1 MLVEKDTRF
10 DKVTAAKLF
19 AHALKD
25 ASLLLPADSSEGQQ
39 RHSDLKSVLESRLSQ
54 YYALQGK
61 ELPSPSLQPLQD
73 VELLTAC
80 EALSVVERIQTLLAI
95 EDDAVVPAVGTRDLT
110 QIRML
115 LSLIF
120 RWGTLPMLTQV
131 TEAWTDGFP
140 HGDNLGA
147 PTQSAEVSNNIVK
160 NHDLLSDFIQRII
173 GLILPN
179 GVQGKIPRSL
189 VTTALL
195 SRHLVDVL
203 QASLALGWL
212 PKSLSTK
219 ELPTKNEIRP
229 LIMRLLYM
237 YV

>member
-1 MLVEKDTRF
+1 MLVERDTRL
-10 DKVTAAKLF
+10 DKVTAANLF
-19 AHALKD
+19 VHTLRD
-25 ASLLLPADSSEGQQ
+25 VSLLLPAKSSEGQQ
-39 RHSDLKSVLESRLSQ
+39 RHSDFKSVLESRLSQ
-54 YYALQGK
+54 YYTLQDK
-61 ELPSPSLQPLQD
+61 ELPSTSLQSLQD

-80 EALSVVERIQTLLAI
+80 EALSVVERIQTLLLI
-95 EDDAVVPAVGTRDLT
+95 EDNTVVPAVGARDLT
-110 QIRML
+110 QIHML

-131 TEAWTDGFP
+131 IERWTHGSP
-140 HGDNLGA
+140 RGDNIGT
-147 PTQSAEVSNNIVK
+147 PTQSTEVSNNIVK
-160 NHDLLSDFIQRII
+160 NHDLLSDFIHRII
-173 GLILPN
+173 GLILPQ
-179 GVQGKIPRSL
+179 GVQGKISQSL

-212 PKSLSTK
+212 PKSFSTK

-237 YV
+237 